1 MLPTIFYQLLPIG
14 ISLLILFSV
23 ITLVSLYQNHK
34 NKKRWSPLTHKLL
47 RGPGYSLV
55 KEIDDINFDLHASIF
70 SIWLFPFIIYSMH
83 LSASYFG
90 HQPESFF
97 RIAFDIVVM
106 VCIEAYFIRQ
116 LIQRFDERGKLRE
129 GYEAESAVGSELNQ
143 LMLDGMHVFHDL
155 QAEGFN
161 IDHLIISPKGV
172 FSVETKSRVKYA
184 SSEKNQNAKMTFDG
198 ESLIFPSH
206 KETAPVEQARRNA
219 KWVQEWVSKAVGEP
233 IKVRPAVILPGWFVT
248 LTSRSDVMV
257 FNGKNC
263 AQIFS
268 KIPAHQSL
276 TTEQIQRVVH
286 QVEQRCRDVEPTRY
300 RRAEKSIRAK
310 S

>member
-1 MLPTIFYQLLPIG
+1 MLQTILFQTLPIG
-14 ISLLILFSV
+14 ISLIILFSA
-23 ITLVSLYQNHK
+23 ITLVVFYQNHK
-34 NKKRWSPLTHKLL
+34 NKKRWSPLTSKLL

-70 SIWLFPFIIYSMH
+70 SIWLFPLIIYSAH

-90 HQPESFF
+90 HQPETFF
-97 RIAFDIVVM
+97 RIIFDAVVA
-106 VCIEAYFIRQ
+106 VFAETYFIRQ
-116 LIQRFDERGKLRE
+116 LIRQIDERSKLRE
-129 GYEAESAVGSELNQ
+129 GYEAESTVGSELNQ

-161 IDHLIISPKGV
+161 IDHLIISSKGV
-172 FSVETKSRVKYA
+172 FSVETKSRAKYA
-184 SSEKNQNAKMTFDG
+184 SSGKGQNAKMTFDG

-206 KETAPVEQARRNA
+206 RETAPIEQARRNA
-219 KWVQEWVSKAVGEP
+219 KWVQEWVSKAVGEQ

-263 AQIFS
+263 NQIFS
-268 KIPAHQSL
+268 KIPAHQAL
-276 TTEQIQRVVH
+276 TSEQIQRVVH
-286 QVEQRCRDVEPTRY
+286 QIDQRCRDVEPTRY